1 VSTRPDT
8 LQIAAGLVVLAEI
21 NDNMLTNR
29 L

>member
-1 VSTRPDT
+1 VSTRPE

-21 NDNMLTNR
+21 NDNILTNR